1 MKNQADMKTTP
12 SMKRPFC
19 LPPQIA
25 FIALVIGTLLHALSP
40 ISWRIIPAVPFIAIL
55 LLSVGAVLAVWAI
68 AIFRNQRTPVYP
80 TTTPT
85 TLVTSGPFKFTRN
98 PMYLGITSILIALVF
113 LLGSLPMLVAP
124 VLFLLV
130 MNLYYLPFE
139 EAKMEKLFG
148 ETYNDYR
155 QRVRRWL

>member
-1 MKNQADMKTTP
+1 MKSAP
-12 SMKRPFC
+12 SLKRPLC

-25 FIALVIGTLLHALSP
+25 FIALVVGTLLHALLP
-40 ISWRIIPAVPFIAIL
+40 QSWRVIPAIPFVGTL
-55 LLSVGAVLAVWAI
+55 LLSMGAVLAVWAM
-68 AIFRNQRTPVYP
+68 AIFRKQRTPVYP

-85 TLVTSGPFKFTRN
+85 ALVTSGPFKFTRN
-98 PMYLGITSILIALVF
+98 PMYLGITAILIALVF

-124 VLFLLV
+124 LLFLLV

-139 EAKMEKLFG
+139 ETKMEKLFG
-148 ETYNDYR
+148 ETYTTYR

>member
-1 MKNQADMKTTP
+1 V
-12 SMKRPFC
+12 KRPLL
-19 LPPQIA
+19 LPPQLA
-25 FIALVIGTLLHALSP
+25 FVALVIGSLLHALLP
-40 ISWRIIPAVPFIAIL
+40 VTWRIIPAIPAMGIV
-55 LLSVGAVLAVWAI
+55 LLSVGAALAVWAL
-68 AIFRNQRTPVYP
+68 ALFRNRRTPVYP

-85 TLVTSGPFKFTRN
+85 TLVTSGPFRFTRN
-98 PMYLGITSILIALVF
+98 PMYLGIVLILFSLVL

-148 ETYNDYR
+148 EAYSTYR

>member
-1 MKNQADMKTTP
+1 MKTQP

-19 LPPQIA
+19 LPLQIA
-25 FIALVIGTLLHALSP
+25 FVALVIGTLLHALLP
-40 ISWRIIPAVPFIAIL
+40 PSWRIIPAIPALGIVFL
-55 LLSVGAVLAVWAI
+55 LLGIVLAGWALSL
-68 AIFRNQRTPVYP
+68 FRNRRTPVYP

-85 TLVTSGPFKFTRN
+85 TLVTSGPFRFTRN
-98 PMYLGITSILIALVF
+98 PMYLGILLILIALVF
-113 LLGSLPMLVAP
+113 LLGSLPMLVSP
-124 VLFLLV
+124 LLFLLV

-148 ETYNDYR
+148 DSYTSYR

>member
-1 MKNQADMKTTP
+1 MKHP
-12 SMKRPFC
+12 LC

-25 FIALVIGTLLHALSP
+25 FITLVIGSLLHALLP
-40 ISWRIIPAVPFIAIL
+40 TTWQIIPAIPAVGIV
-55 LLSVGAVLAVWAI
+55 LLSMGAVLAVWALI
-68 AIFRNQRTPVYP
+68 LFRSRSTPVYP

-85 TLVTSGPFKFTRN
+85 TLVTAGPFRFTRN
-98 PMYLGITSILIALVF
+98 PMYLGISLILIGFVF
-113 LLGSLPMLVAP
+113 ILGSLPMLVAP
-124 VLFLLV
+124 ILFLLV

-148 ETYNDYR
+148 DTYTSYR

>member
-1 MKNQADMKTTP
+1 MKPPLGTKHP
-12 SMKRPFC
+12 LC

-25 FIALVIGTLLHALSP
+25 FITLVIGSLLHALSP
-40 ISWRIIPAVPFIAIL
+40 TSWRIIPALPALGIV
-55 LLSVGAVLAVWAI
+55 LLSIGAILAVWAL
-68 AIFRNQRTPVYP
+68 AIFRSQRTPVYP

-85 TLVTSGPFKFTRN
+85 RLVTSGPFKFTRN
-98 PMYLGITSILIALVF
+98 PMYLGIAFILVALVF
-113 LLGSLPMLVAP
+113 LLGSLPMFVAP

-139 EAKMEKLFG
+139 ETKMEKLFG
-148 ETYNDYR
+148 ETYSSYR

>member
-1 MKNQADMKTTP
+1 MKAQPGN
-12 SMKRPFC
+12 KRPLL
-19 LPPQIA
+19 LPPQLA
-25 FIALVIGTLLHALSP
+25 FIALVIGSLLHALLP
-40 ISWRIIPAVPFIAIL
+40 INWRMIPAIPALGIV
-55 LLSVGAVLAVWAI
+55 LLSVGAVLAVWAL

-98 PMYLGITSILIALVF
+98 PMYLGITLILIALVF

-124 VLFLLV
+124 VLFLLI

-139 EAKMEKLFG
+139 ETKMEKLFG
-148 ETYNDYR
+148 EPYNDYR